1 MKRNLLKIMSG
12 VLVATM
18 FAGLLTGCTGT
29 TQSSMKK
36 NKKDDKKPGAVEV
49 FGDIEANEVEAD
61 FKLNNKTLES
71 YTDFGLDLLKHNYE
85 GENQLVSP
93 LSVLTALT
101 MAANGADGITLDEFE
116 DLFGM
121 EIEDMNAY
129 LYTLKESISNERCD
143 LNYANAIWVNKDNK
157 IELDEDFLQ
166 AMADYFESNL
176 YSESF
181 DDECVEHIND
191 FVDENTNGMIPKII
205 EDFEPDAE
213 VVLVNAL
220 SFEAKWY
227 EPFEEWDTG
236 EGTFTNADESMA
248 LIEYLHGSAEYY
260 ISSDD
265 CTGFAKELAGK
276 NYEFVALLPNYDVD
290 FEDFLEDLT
299 GEDFVE
305 MYEDKEFSSVSIAV
319 PKFSYD
325 YEVTLNDSLAD
336 MGIPSAFSPKNADF
350 TAMTDDERELYI
362 SRVLHKTYI
371 DVNESG
377 VSAAS
382 ATAVEEVDKCIGEAD
397 ELVYLERS
405 FVYAIVD
412 TETGTPIF
420 MGLVADLT

>member
-18 FAGLLTGCTGT
+18 FASLLTGCTGT
-29 TQSSMKK
+29 TQSSKKK

-61 FKLNNKTLES
+61 FKLNDKTLES

-121 EIEDMNAY
+121 KIEDMNAY

-227 EPFEEWDTG
+227 EPFEEWATG

-265 CTGFAKELAGK
+265 CTGFAKDLAGE
-276 NYEFVALLPNYDVD
+276 NYEFVALMPNYDVD
-290 FEDFLEDLT
+290 FEDFLENLT

-305 MYEDKEFSSVSIAV
+305 MYEDRELSSVSIAV

-382 ATAVEEVDKCIGEAD
+382 ATAVEEVDKCIAEAD